1 MADNVTTAK
10 FTVDISDLK
19 KNIQEANRQ
28 VKLANAEFKAATA
41 GMDSWSK
48 SADGLSAKISQLQ
61 KNLSSQKTILSEY
74 QKQLKLIEDQYGK
87 DSKQA
92 DEMRVKIYN
101 QEAVVKNTEAAL
113 GKYEKQLEEVEKE
126 TKKAGNAYEELDK
139 KIRDQEKALE
149 EAKKEY
155 ASVVLEQGKS
165 SKAAQELAGDIEKLS
180 KELEEDKKAF
190 DDAGKAA
197 DELAGDLDDTSKE
210 AKDAGDAANKASD
223 GFTVMKGV
231 LADLAATAIKAVVQG
246 LKDIANAAA
255 DAWKGFDEGR
265 DTIIKL
271 TGASGDLK
279 DSLMG
284 SYSNV
289 SKSILADSQDIGE
302 AIGEVNTRFG
312 LTGDQLDK
320 VSEKYLKFADITDS
334 DVIGSIDD
342 TQKALSAYGKG
353 TESINGFL
361 DALAATS
368 QKTGVQTSTLSSGII
383 SNATAFQEMGLSL
396 EQAVAFM
403 GQLEKS
409 GTNSETVL
417 NGMRKALKNSTKD
430 GKSMNQALLDLQKE
444 IEGNTKGTKGLQAA
458 YDLFGKSG
466 DQIYGAIKN
475 GTLSFKDLASAMEDT
490 SGAVDNTYN
499 ATLDATDRIKL
510 QIQGLKTDFAVM
522 IDEFLQ
528 EYGPD
533 IEDLINTIG
542 QQIKDLLPG
551 IKEWLE
557 DLLPKIKEFIPTL
570 EELIPKVVDFF
581 QKIVEHGDEIIS
593 VITRIAAALA
603 ATKVLSVISS
613 LLPAITQI
621 SGAVKDLWTA
631 FSGGQSAIA
640 ILGGISAPVLAI
652 VAAVAALAAAFAY
665 LWETNEEFKSSIMG
679 TWDEIRSKF
688 EEAGKTITDAIN
700 SLGFEFED
708 VWEAL
713 KAGWDWLCNTL
724 APVFEAIFENLAN
737 LIEGVVDIIT
747 GVVQTVV
754 GIIKGFKDGDWSLFV
769 DGIESIFLGFLEVI
783 LAPFET
789 LFETF
794 GDVIDEFEKLWDSV
808 WTAIGEF
815 FDETIE
821 NIGQIFSDL
830 WDGIVAVWEAAS
842 GWFDENVIT
851 PISDFFSEM
860 WEGLKQFAQDAW
872 DGICEIFEGAEKWF
886 TDVFQGVS
894 DAIEKIF
901 NGIVAIVKFPINT
914 MIGLLNKFIDG
925 INGIEIPDWVPGV
938 GGKSLNIKHINE
950 LEKGGILKKGQ
961 TGFLEG
967 NGAEAVVPLDQN
979 QKWIA
984 SITKELRRQLETSSM
999 IGGSGK
1005 IVNGGDTI
1013 YNFNQTNNS
1022 PKALSRLEI
1031 YRQTKNQLAYAN
1043 GGGLVHA

>member
-1 MADNVTTAK
+1 
-10 FTVDISDLK
+10 
-19 KNIQEANRQ
+19 
-28 VKLANAEFKAATA
+28 
-41 GMDSWSK
+41 
-48 SADGLSAKISQLQ
+48 
-61 KNLSSQKTILSEY
+61 
-74 QKQLKLIEDQYGK
+74 
-87 DSKQA
+87 
-92 DEMRVKIYN
+92 
-101 QEAVVKNTEAAL
+101 
-113 GKYEKQLEEVEKE
+113 
-126 TKKAGNAYEELDK
+126 
-139 KIRDQEKALE
+139 
-149 EAKKEY
+149 
-155 ASVVLEQGKS
+155 
-165 SKAAQELAGDIEKLS
+165 
-180 KELEEDKKAF
+180 
-190 DDAGKAA
+190 
-197 DELAGDLDDTSKE
+197 
-210 AKDAGDAANKASD
+210 
-223 GFTVMKGV
+223 
-231 LADLAATAIKAVVQG
+231 
-246 LKDIANAAA
+246 
-255 DAWKGFDEGR
+255 
-265 DTIIKL
+265 
-271 TGASGDLK
+271 
-279 DSLMG
+279 
-284 SYSNV
+284 
-289 SKSILADSQDIGE
+289 
-302 AIGEVNTRFG
+302 
-312 LTGDQLDK
+312 
-320 VSEKYLKFADITDS
+320 
-334 DVIGSIDD
+334 
-342 TQKALSAYGKG
+342 
-353 TESINGFL
+353 
-361 DALAATS
+361 
-368 QKTGVQTSTLSSGII
+368 
-383 SNATAFQEMGLSL
+383 
-396 EQAVAFM
+396 
-403 GQLEKS
+403 
-409 GTNSETVL
+409 
-417 NGMRKALKNSTKD
+417 
-430 GKSMNQALLDLQKE
+430 
-444 IEGNTKGTKGLQAA
+444 
-458 YDLFGKSG
+458 
-466 DQIYGAIKN
+466 
-475 GTLSFKDLASAMEDT
+475 
-490 SGAVDNTYN
+490 
-499 ATLDATDRIKL
+499 
-510 QIQGLKTDFAVM
+510 M

-938 GGKSLNIKHINE
+938 GGQSLNIKHINE